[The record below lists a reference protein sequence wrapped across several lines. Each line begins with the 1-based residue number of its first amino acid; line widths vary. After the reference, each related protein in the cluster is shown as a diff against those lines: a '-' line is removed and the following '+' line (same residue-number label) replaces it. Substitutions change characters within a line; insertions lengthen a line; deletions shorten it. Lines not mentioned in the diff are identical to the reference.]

1 MITIHGRTRCQLY
14 NGVADWSFI
23 SKVKEAVSIPVIAN
37 GDITTLATVPKDQ
50 IGEAICYVKEDCI
63 IAGIE
68 LAKMICKK
76 VDPDLI
82 VSFNVLDGSHS
93 KAITAIGS
101 IQGSIHSIL
110 KLERLLLN
118 CMQRMSAIAT
128 KTNYFIKLISPYDV
142 KILDTRK
149 TTPNFRVC
157 EKWAVKIGGGVN
169 HRNGLYDQ
177 ILIKDNHIQAAG
189 GIHNAIQSCIEY
201 AKSNNLRVPIIVE
214 VKNLSEFNIAKT
226 FESIDRVLIDNFKPN
241 DIVELLKYNST
252 NESKKEHF
260 REAYAFT
267 LIYRINRIIRQINY
281 PRSFTGFTSSFTCI

>member
-1 MITIHGRTRCQLY
+1 MQDAINL
-14 NGVADWSFI
+14 FI
-23 SKVKEAVSIPVIAN
+23 EQALAEDIAN
-37 GDITTLATVPKDQ
+37 GDITTKATVPKDQ

-76 VDPDLI
+76 VDPVLI
-82 VSFNVLDGSHS
+82 VSFNALDGALSN
-93 KAITAIGS
+93 ANTAIGS

-128 KTNYFIKLISPYDV
+128 KTNYFVKLISPYDV

-201 AKSNNLRVPIIVE
+201 VKSNNLTVPIIVE
-214 VKNLSEFNIAKT
+214 VKNLSEFNIAQT
-226 FESIDRVLIDNFKPN
+226 FDSIDRVLVDNFKPN
-241 DIVELLKYNST
+241 EIVELLKYNTT
-252 NESKKEHF
+252 NKII
-260 REAYAFT
+260 EASGGINEGNIVEYAKT
-267 LIYRINRIIRQINY
+267 GINY
-281 PRSFTGFTSSFTCI
+281 VSLGDLTHHVNAVDISLKII

>member
-1 MITIHGRTRCQLY
+1 MMQDAINL
-14 NGVADWSFI
+14 FI
-23 SKVKEAVSIPVIAN
+23 EQALAEDIAN
-37 GDITTLATVPKDQ
+37 GDITTIATVPKDQ

-82 VSFNVLDGSHS
+82 VSFNVLDGAHS
-93 KAITAIGS
+93 NANTAIGS

-128 KTNYFIKLISPYDV
+128 KTNYFVKLISPYDV

-177 ILIKDNHIQAAG
+177 ILIKDNHIHAAG
-189 GIHNAIQSCIEY
+189 DINNAIQSCIEY
-201 AKSNNLRVPIIVE
+201 VKSNNLTVPIIVE

-226 FESIDRVLIDNFKPN
+226 FDSIDRVLVDNFKPN
-241 DIVELLKYNST
+241 EIVELLKYNTT
-252 NESKKEHF
+252 NKII
-260 REAYAFT
+260 EASGGINEGNIVEYAKT
-267 LIYRINRIIRQINY
+267 GINY
-281 PRSFTGFTSSFTCI
+281 VSLGDLTHHVNAVDISLKII

>member
-1 MITIHGRTRCQLY
+1 MMQDAINL
-14 NGVADWSFI
+14 FI
-23 SKVKEAVSIPVIAN
+23 EQALAEDIAN
-37 GDITTLATVPKDQ
+37 GDITTIATVSKDQ

-76 VDPDLI
+76 VDPVLI
-82 VSFNVLDGSHS
+82 VSFNALDGALSN
-93 KAITAIGS
+93 ANTAIGS
-101 IQGSIHSIL
+101 IQGSIRSIL

-128 KTNYFIKLISPYDV
+128 KTNYFVKLISPYDV
-142 KILDTRK
+142 KIFDTRK

-201 AKSNNLRVPIIVE
+201 VKSNNLTVPIIVE
-214 VKNLSEFNIAKT
+214 IKNLSEFNIAKT
-226 FESIDRVLIDNFKPN
+226 FDSIDRVLVDNFKPN
-241 DIVELLKYNST
+241 EIVELLKYNTT
-252 NESKKEHF
+252 NKII
-260 REAYAFT
+260 EASGGINEGNIVEYAKT
-267 LIYRINRIIRQINY
+267 GINY
-281 PRSFTGFTSSFTCI
+281 VSLGDLTHHVNAVDISLKII

>member
-1 MITIHGRTRCQLY
+1 MQDAINL
-14 NGVADWSFI
+14 FI
-23 SKVKEAVSIPVIAN
+23 EQALAEDIAN

-50 IGEAICYVKEDCI
+50 KGEAICYVKEDCI

-76 VDPDLI
+76 VDPYLI
-82 VSFNVLDGSHS
+82 VSFNALDGAHS
-93 KAITAIGS
+93 NANTAIGS

-118 CMQRMSAIAT
+118 CLQRMSAIAT
-128 KTNYFIKLISPYDV
+128 KTNYFVKLISPYDV

-201 AKSNNLRVPIIVE
+201 VKSNNLTVPIIVE

-226 FESIDRVLIDNFKPN
+226 FDSIDRILIDNIKPN
-241 DIVELLKYNST
+241 EIVELLKYNTKNKIIEASGGI
-252 NESKKEHF
+252 NESNIIK
-260 REAYAFT
+260 YAKT
-267 LIYRINRIIRQINY
+267 GINY
-281 PRSFTGFTSSFTCI
+281 VSLGDLTHHVNAVDISLKII

>member
-1 MITIHGRTRCQLY
+1 MMQDAINL
-14 NGVADWSFI
+14 FI
-23 SKVKEAVSIPVIAN
+23 EQALAEDIAN
-37 GDITTLATVPKDQ
+37 GDITTIATVSKDQ
-50 IGEAICYVKEDCI
+50 IGEAICYVKEDFI

-82 VSFNVLDGSHS
+82 VSFNVLDGALSN
-93 KAITAIGS
+93 ANTAIGS

-128 KTNYFIKLISPYDV
+128 KTNYFVKLISPYDV

-201 AKSNNLRVPIIVE
+201 VKSNNLTVPIIVE
-214 VKNLSEFNIAKT
+214 IKNLSEFNIAKT
-226 FESIDRVLIDNFKPN
+226 FDSIDRVLVDNFKPN
-241 DIVELLKYNST
+241 EIVELLKYNTT
-252 NESKKEHF
+252 NKII
-260 REAYAFT
+260 EASGGINEGNIVEYAKT
-267 LIYRINRIIRQINY
+267 GINY
-281 PRSFTGFTSSFTCI
+281 VSLGDLTHHVNAVDISLKII

>member
-1 MITIHGRTRCQLY
+1 MMQDAINL
-14 NGVADWSFI
+14 FI
-23 SKVKEAVSIPVIAN
+23 EQALAEDIAN
-37 GDITTLATVPKDQ
+37 GDITTIATVPKDQ

-82 VSFNVLDGSHS
+82 VSFNVLDGAHS
-93 KAITAIGS
+93 NANTAIGS

-128 KTNYFIKLISPYDV
+128 KTNYFVKLISPYDV

-177 ILIKDNHIQAAG
+177 ILIKDNHIHATG
-189 GIHNAIQSCIEY
+189 GINNAIQSCIEY
-201 AKSNNLRVPIIVE
+201 VKSNNLTVPIIVE

-226 FESIDRVLIDNFKPN
+226 FDSIDRVLVDNFKPN
-241 DIVELLKYNST
+241 EIVELLKYNTT
-252 NESKKEHF
+252 NKII
-260 REAYAFT
+260 EASGGINEGNIVEYAKT
-267 LIYRINRIIRQINY
+267 GINY
-281 PRSFTGFTSSFTCI
+281 VSLGDLTHHVNAVDISLKII

>member
-1 MITIHGRTRCQLY
+1 MMQDAINL
-14 NGVADWSFI
+14 FI
-23 SKVKEAVSIPVIAN
+23 EQALAEDIAN

-50 IGEAICYVKEDCI
+50 TGEAICYVKEDCI

-76 VDPDLI
+76 VDPVLI
-82 VSFNVLDGSHS
+82 VSFNALDGAHS
-93 KAITAIGS
+93 NANTAIGS

-128 KTNYFIKLISPYDV
+128 KTNYFVKLISPYDV

-157 EKWAVKIGGGVN
+157 EKWAVKIGGGIN

-201 AKSNNLRVPIIVE
+201 VKSNNLTVPIIVE

-226 FESIDRVLIDNFKPN
+226 FDSIDRVLIDNFKPN
-241 DIVELLKYNST
+241 EIVELLKYNTTNKIIEASGGI
-252 NESKKEHF
+252 NESNIIE
-260 REAYAFT
+260 YAKT
-267 LIYRINRIIRQINY
+267 GINY
-281 PRSFTGFTSSFTCI
+281 VSLGDLTHHVNAVDISLKII

>member
-1 MITIHGRTRCQLY
+1 MMQDAINL
-14 NGVADWSFI
+14 FI
-23 SKVKEAVSIPVIAN
+23 EQALAEDIAN
-37 GDITTLATVPKDQ
+37 GDITTIATVPKDQ

-82 VSFNVLDGSHS
+82 VSFNVLDGAHS
-93 KAITAIGS
+93 NANTAIGS
-101 IQGSIHSIL
+101 IQGSIPSIL

-128 KTNYFIKLISPYDV
+128 KTNYFVKLISPYDV

-177 ILIKDNHIQAAG
+177 ILIKDNHIHAAG
-189 GIHNAIQSCIEY
+189 GINNAIQSCIEY
-201 AKSNNLRVPIIVE
+201 VKSNNLTVPIIVE
-214 VKNLSEFNIAKT
+214 VKKLSEFNIAKT
-226 FESIDRVLIDNFKPN
+226 FDSIDRVLVDNFKPN
-241 DIVELLKYNST
+241 EIVELLKYNTT
-252 NESKKEHF
+252 NKII
-260 REAYAFT
+260 EASGGINEGNIVEYAKT
-267 LIYRINRIIRQINY
+267 GINY
-281 PRSFTGFTSSFTCI
+281 VSLGDLTHHVNAVDISLKII

>member
-1 MITIHGRTRCQLY
+1 MQDAINL
-14 NGVADWSFI
+14 FI
-23 SKVKEAVSIPVIAN
+23 EQALAEDIAN
-37 GDITTLATVPKDQ
+37 GDITSLATVSKDQ

-82 VSFNVLDGSHS
+82 VSFNVLDGAHS
-93 KAITAIGS
+93 NANTAIGS

-128 KTNYFIKLISPYDV
+128 KTNYFVKLISPYDV

-177 ILIKDNHIQAAG
+177 ILIKDNHIHAAG

-201 AKSNNLRVPIIVE
+201 VKSNKLTVPIIVE
-214 VKNLSEFNIAKT
+214 VKNTSEFNIAKT
-226 FESIDRVLIDNFKPN
+226 FDKIDRVLVDNFKP
-241 DIVELLKYNST
+241 DEIVELLEYNTT
-252 NESKKEHF
+252 NKII
-260 REAYAFT
+260 EASGGINEGNIVEYAKT
-267 LIYRINRIIRQINY
+267 GINY
-281 PRSFTGFTSSFTCI
+281 VSLGDLTHHVNAVDISLKII

>member
-1 MITIHGRTRCQLY
+1 MMQDAINL
-14 NGVADWSFI
+14 FI
-23 SKVKEAVSIPVIAN
+23 EQALDEDIAN

-128 KTNYFIKLISPYDV
+128 KTNYFVKLISPYDV

-169 HRNGLYDQ
+169 HRIGLYDQ

-201 AKSNNLRVPIIVE
+201 VKSNNLTVPIIVE

-241 DIVELLKYNST
+241 EIVDLLKYNST
-252 NESKKEHF
+252 NKIIEASGGINESNIVE
-260 REAYAFT
+260 YAKT
-267 LIYRINRIIRQINY
+267 GINY
-281 PRSFTGFTSSFTCI
+281 VSLGDLTHHVNAVDISLKII